1 THLLYYLITTLVLP
15 KTWPGIA
22 LHGSGAAVVVLDTDS
37 RFDIPRLAQIMKQHI
52 STLASKTTTAPS
64 TVELEAL
71 LMDSLQHVHIFRPDS
86 MASLLTTLDT
96 LPAYLLASATTDTS
110 TANTTTPPPH
120 SSAQRRLG
128 ALILDSASAFFWS
141 ERGDVEAGKSAHL
154 SSVSHPPP
162 ARGSGYTALSSKLR
176 HLSRVFASPVLYTTW
191 NLAFTPPLPSSSTTT
206 IATTTTTTTTTTST
220 TSSTTANQPPHPAP
234 PGPTAA
240 PPSHLP
246 HPWPGLP
253 SLRLAVARKE
263 VRKFRAGISAGEAR
277 AEEAA
282 RRRVVERGDFAV
294 WRCGGGGGGGVRGA
308 YGGGGGEA
316 GFVLRI
322 TEDGVLFP

>member
-1 THLLYYLITTLVLP
+1 MSAQELGRSLLAEVKVEGLDELLQSLRALAAPPPPPHHTGVPALDRLLNPSAFSDDIQSHDARTQNLSAQQRHDRPAPPETHPPPSRPEDPPIIELTSPSPGGGKTHLLYYLITTLVLP

-128 ALILDSASAFFWS
+128 ALILDS
-141 ERGDVEAGKSAHL
+141 
-154 SSVSHPPP
+154 
-162 ARGSGYTALSSKLR
+162 
-176 HLSRVFASPVLYTTW
+176 
-191 NLAFTPPLPSSSTTT
+191 
-206 IATTTTTTTTTTST
+206 
-220 TSSTTANQPPHPAP
+220 
-234 PGPTAA
+234 
-240 PPSHLP
+240 
-246 HPWPGLP
+246 
-253 SLRLAVARKE
+253 
-263 VRKFRAGISAGEAR
+263 
-277 AEEAA
+277 
-282 RRRVVERGDFAV
+282 
-294 WRCGGGGGGGVRGA
+294 
-308 YGGGGGEA
+308 
-316 GFVLRI
+316 
-322 TEDGVLFP
+322 